1 MDCLRLVRRRRFPRG
16 PGGSPSS
23 AGSVRQF
30 SAHLPARRPD
40 ATLSISFLRHH
51 LTYLTSPH
59 YFRARNSRLASS
71 SVSSI
76 LHFGNLYPLYSS
88 LLSLREIKKDK
99 RNRKEGQERFQS
111 QWPADRPSSSS
122 WPASP
127 MRLDWRDYRE
137 DFQFMQSAPPMYPVP
152 GRSLST

>member
-1 MDCLRLVRRRRFPRG
+1 MEAVGLFMIGAV
-16 PGGSPSS
+16 PSWTWGQSLDS

-59 YFRARNSRLASS
+59 HFCARNSRLALS

-88 LLSLREIKKDK
+88 LLSIREIKKREKGQK
-99 RNRKEGQERFQS
+99 RGTRALSKPRACRS
-111 QWPADRPSSSS
+111 PSSS
-122 WPASP
+122 WPTSP